1 MNNLKKIGV
10 SALAGSLVAFSVN
23 AGEMAVS
30 GSASLTYSDTSEASA
45 SAFTMNNSINFDG
58 SGELDNGMSVAVNIE
73 FDGDEGDGGEG
84 LDNHSITLDTNG
96 AGVIKFVGHGG
107 ASVVSSMDDKTPTAY
122 EEVWDVTSGVD
133 SEIDGS
139 DNNDAFGYT
148 SPSFGGVT
156 IMASYDAGDNGKAS
170 YDDAVNSTDA
180 YFDYGFMY
188 TGIEGLEIGA
198 AKGEV
203 DKSTDGATQVDE
215 TVAYV
220 KYAAGPVTV
229 GLQRGE
235 ADSTAAGADLKSTAI
250 GIAFAVNDDFSVS
263 FGKHDLEYDDGKPDQ
278 ESSGFS
284 FSYTM
289 GSMSF
294 GGAINSTD
302 NVAGSSTTDN
312 DGLELN
318 VGFAF

>member
-1 MNNLKKIGV
+1 MNNLKKIGF

-30 GSASLTYSDTSEASA
+30 GSASLTYNDTSESSA

-73 FDGDEGDGGEG
+73 FDGDEGDAGEG

-107 ASVVSSMDDKTPTAY
+107 ASVVSSMDDKTPNAY
-122 EEVWDVTSGVD
+122 EEVWDVTAGVD
-133 SEIDGS
+133 SQIDGS
-139 DNNDAFGYT
+139 DGNDAFGYT

-156 IMASYDAGDNGKAS
+156 IMASYDAGDNGV
-170 YDDAVNSTDA
+170 DSTDSSVDNVEA
-180 YFDYGFMY
+180 YFDYGAKY
-188 TGIEGLEIGA
+188 TGIDGFEFGA
-198 AKGEV
+198 AYGEV
-203 DKSTDGATQVDE
+203 EETAGTIVDE
-215 TVAYV
+215 TVAYAT
-220 KYAAGPVTV
+220 YATGPVTV
-229 GLQRGE
+229 GLQMGD
-235 ADSTAAGADLKSTAI
+235 ADSNQANGDLESIAF

-263 FGKHDLEYDDGKPDQ
+263 FGKHDLEYEDTSLADQ
-278 ESSGFS
+278 ESTGFS
-284 FSYTM
+284 FSYTA

-302 NVAGSSTTDN
+302 NVAGSSTTDE
-312 DGLELN
+312 DGMELN
-318 VGFAF
+318 LSFAF

>member
-30 GSASLTYSDTSEASA
+30 GSASLTYSDTSEATA

-73 FDGDEGDGGEG
+73 FDGDEGDAGEG

-107 ASVVSSMDDKTPTAY
+107 ASVVSSMDDKTPNAY
-122 EEVWDVTSGVD
+122 EEVWDVTAGVD
-133 SEIDGS
+133 SQIDGV
-139 DNNDAFGYT
+139 DGNDAFGYT

-156 IMASYDAGDNGKAS
+156 IMASYDAGDNG
-170 YDDAVNSTDA
+170 TDSGDSSVDNVEA
-180 YFDYGFMY
+180 YFDYGFKY
-188 TGIEGLEIGA
+188 NGIEGLELGA
-198 AKGEV
+198 AYGEV
-203 DKSTDGATQVDE
+203 EETAGTIVDE

-220 KYAAGPVTV
+220 TYAAGPVTV
-229 GLQRGE
+229 GLQMGD
-235 ADSTAAGADLKSTAI
+235 ADSNQANGDLDSIAM

-263 FGKHDLEYDDGKPDQ
+263 FGKHDLEYENPALADQ
-278 ESSGFS
+278 ESTGFS

-302 NVAGSSTTDN
+302 NVAGSSTTDE
-312 DGLELN
+312 DGMELN
-318 VGFAF
+318 LSFAF